1 LTGRVPNLLL
11 VDDDARLVA
20 LLEDRLRRDGF
31 EVTVAMRGSQ
41 AISSLDRRWPDLVIL
56 DLMLPDMRGE
66 QVAQQIKRRADIPI
80 IVLSAVTEVTSRTST
95 IRDFAEDYLVKPFH
109 YPELQVRV
117 ERVLR
122 RMADRIPSEE
132 QVVATGMV
140 LALRRREAIVNGVRH
155 KLTPVEARFI
165 GALATTNGQP
175 LTTEQLLARV
185 WSGSD
190 GADPVYVWVTI
201 RRLRQKLEPDP
212 AHPVFIHT
220 VPGGGYRLGDALG
233 SPTVDAEE

>member
-1 LTGRVPNLLL
+1 MTARTPHLLL
-11 VDDDARLVA
+11 VDDDTRLNS

-31 EVTVAMRGSQ
+31 EVTVATRGSQ
-41 AISSLDRRWPDLVIL
+41 AISALDRQWPDLVIL

-66 QVAQQIKRRADIPI
+66 QVAAQIKKRADLPI
-80 IVLSAVTEVTSRTST
+80 IVLSAVTEVSSRTAT

-109 YPELQVRV
+109 YPELHVRV

-132 QVVATGMV
+132 LTVATGMV
-140 LALRRREAIVNGVRH
+140 LALRRREAIVNGAKF
-155 KLTPVEARFI
+155 KLTPVESRFL
-165 GALATTNGQP
+165 GALAAAGGQP
-175 LTTEQLLARV
+175 LSTDQLLARV
-185 WSGSD
+185 WSGAD

-212 AHPVFIHT
+212 ANPVFIHT
-220 VPGGGYRLGDALG
+220 VKGGGYRLGD
-233 SPTVDAEE
+233 PTGDEEE

>member
-1 LTGRVPNLLL
+1 VTGRAPNLLL
-11 VDDDARLVA
+11 VDDDPRLVA

-31 EVTVAMRGSQ
+31 DVTVATRGSQ
-41 AISSLDRRWPDLVIL
+41 AISALDRRWPDLVIL
-56 DLMLPDMRGE
+56 DLLLPDMRGE
-66 QVAQQIKRRADIPI
+66 QVAAQIKRRADLPI
-80 IVLSAVTEVTSRTST
+80 IVLSAVTEVTARTAT

-109 YPELQVRV
+109 YPELHVRI
-117 ERVLR
+117 ERVLK

-132 QVVATGMV
+132 QVVGNGMV
-140 LALRRREAIVNGVRH
+140 LALRRREAVVNGTKF

-165 GALATTNGQP
+165 GALAATGGQP

-190 GADPVYVWVTI
+190 GADPVYVWVTV

-212 AHPVFIHT
+212 ANPVFIHT
-220 VPGGGYRLGDALG
+220 VPGGGYRLGDAAA
-233 SPTVDAEE
+233 DEQA